1 MDEMKTDEI
10 RARFLKFFEER
21 GHKIVSSD
29 SLVPVKDPSILFTGA
44 GMNQFKEQFLGHNVT
59 FRKAA
64 SSQKC
69 LRTGDLE
76 KVGRTSAHHT
86 FFEMLGN
93 FSFGDYF
100 KKEAILWAWE
110 FLTRELKIDEKN
122 LKISIYTEDQEA
134 YDIWLNE
141 IKLPRDR
148 IMKFGDEENFW
159 PSEAK
164 EKGPN
169 GPCGPC
175 SEIFYTAGKGEPI
188 EIWNMVFT
196 QFNRMEGATLEDLPS
211 KNIDT
216 GMGLERLAS
225 VMQGVDTNFGID
237 IFIPIIEAICKLL
250 NYKRGSSK
258 ESDGH
263 VNAIADHIRA
273 VTFAIADGV
282 YPSNEERGF
291 VVRKLIRR
299 SIQRALRIKPSMAPF
314 LYKVVP
320 SLARVM
326 KGAYPELEKQRE
338 TISQVVKA
346 EEERFENILL
356 DVAPEMKEEFA
367 KIKSSGKSQVPGKV
381 AFRYS
386 DEQGVPVDFQKE
398 IAEEL
403 GLSLDI
409 DEFDKLLQ
417 EQKKRSRAKSKL
429 SKDIFTAAPSG
440 LARKKEKWDE
450 RSEGKIKMNHTAT
463 HLLHNALR
471 QVVGE
476 HAHQSGSVVYPERLR
491 FDFTHPK
498 KLTAEEIE
506 RVEEIVNKNITSGY
520 DVERKTMKL
529 EEAKRQ
535 GAIALF
541 GEKYGEEVTVRSIGG
556 FSKELCSGDHVDN
569 TGQIRIFK
577 IIQESSIS
585 AGTRRIEAVTGD
597 EVYKWLSEQSANLE
611 TGIKGALKELE
622 KLDKKNDLFKKA
634 KEDLLEVDGWLSQR
648 KSEKLAYKDIKK
660 WSIYETG
667 LLNLNNEINLQIKKA
682 QKQLSRQNDKALEGL
697 TGAIIEKAKE
707 INGIKVIST
716 IVSGMDMNSL
726 RKLIDIIIEQAPDSV
741 ALLASETSGKVN
753 LVLSIGKNLT
763 KKGLNAK
770 ELIQPI
776 AACVGGSGGGRADM
790 AQAGGKDTA
799 KIKMALE
806 LMYKL
811 IKEKCV

>member
-1 MDEMKTDEI
+1 
-10 RARFLKFFEER
+10 
-21 GHKIVSSD
+21 
-29 SLVPVKDPSILFTGA
+29 
-44 GMNQFKEQFLGHNVT
+44 
-59 FRKAA
+59 
-64 SSQKC
+64 
-69 LRTGDLE
+69 
-76 KVGRTSAHHT
+76 
-86 FFEMLGN
+86 
-93 FSFGDYF
+93 
-100 KKEAILWAWE
+100 
-110 FLTRELKIDEKN
+110 LKIDEKN
-122 LKISIYTEDQEA
+122 LKVSIYTEDQEA
-134 YDIWLNE
+134 YDIWVKD
-141 IKLPRDR
+141 IKIPKDR

-175 SEIFYTAGKGEPI
+175 SEIFYTARKGEPI

-196 QFNRMEGATLEDLPS
+196 QFNRMEGAVLEDLPN

-225 VMQGVDTNFGID
+225 VMQGVDTNFEID
-237 IFIPIIEAICKLL
+237 IFIPVVEAICKSLG
-250 NYKRGSSK
+250 YKKGGDPINDSN
-258 ESDGH
+258 

-273 VTFAIADGV
+273 AIFAVSDGV

-291 VVRKLIRR
+291 VIRKLIRK
-299 SIQRALRIKPSMAPF
+299 STQRALQIKKDAKPF
-314 LYKVVP
+314 LYKIVP
-320 SLARVM
+320 TVARVM
-326 KGAYPELEKQRE
+326 KQQYPEIENKRE
-338 TISQVVKA
+338 TISQIIEA
-346 EEERFENILL
+346 EEERFHNTITNT
-356 DVAPEMKEEFA
+356 APALRIEFISIKDSG
-367 KIKSSGKSQVPGKV
+367 KIKVPGDIV
-381 AFRYS
+381 FRYS

-398 IAEEL
+398 VAEEL
-403 GLSLDI
+403 GLTLDM
-409 DEFDKLLQ
+409 DAFNKLLQ
-417 EQKKRSRAKSKL
+417 EQKKRSRAKSKI

-450 RSEGKIKMNHTAT
+450 ESEKKIRMNHTAT

-471 QVVGE
+471 QVAGE
-476 HAHQSGSVVYPERLR
+476 HAHQSGSLVYPERLR

-506 RVEEIVNKNITSGY
+506 RVEQIVNKNIASGH
-520 DVERKTMKL
+520 DVERKAMKI

-541 GEKYGEEVTVRSIGG
+541 GEKYGAEVVVRSIGD

-569 TGQIRIFK
+569 TSQIRIFK

-597 EVYKWLSEQSANLE
+597 EVYKWLSDQ
-611 TGIKGALKELE
+611 TTKLKTSINDTLKTLE
-622 KLDKKNDLFKKA
+622 KLDKKNNLSKKV
-634 KEDLLEVDGWLSQR
+634 KEKLLETDGWFNQK
-648 KSEKLAYKDIKK
+648 KSAELAYKDIEK
-660 WSIYETG
+660 WLSYEIG
-667 LLNLNNEINLQIKKA
+667 LSNLAEEINLEIKKA
-682 QKQLSRQNDKALEGL
+682 QKQLSKQQDKALEGL

-716 IVSGMDMNSL
+716 IVNGMDMNSL
-726 RKLIDIIIEQAPDSV
+726 RKLIDIIIGQAPDSA

-770 ELIQPI
+770 ELIHPI

-799 KIKMALE
+799 KIKAAIE
-806 LMYKL
+806 LMYTL
-811 IKEKCV
+811 IKEKRV